1 MEPKKE
7 TLKTYIKGIE
17 VACNATIVDGKV
29 IDIEISSIDLK
40 NGTIASF
47 G

>member
-17 VACNATIVDGKV
+17 VVCNATVANGKV
-29 IDIEISSIDLK
+29 MDIEVATRELK
-40 NGTIASF
+40 NR
-47 G
+47 